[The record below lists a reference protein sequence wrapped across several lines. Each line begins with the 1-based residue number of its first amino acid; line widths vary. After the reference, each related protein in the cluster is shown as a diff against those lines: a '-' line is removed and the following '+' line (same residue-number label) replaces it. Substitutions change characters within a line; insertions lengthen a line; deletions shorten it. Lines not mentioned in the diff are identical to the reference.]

1 MQISPGMVSFEARV
15 GGEWLI
21 SSLLQP
27 PTGGQGPEQ
36 RHFGLTFR
44 QRDRVSP
51 GRPLRMDS
59 ILLIN
64 KTNGK
69 QMLK

>member
-1 MQISPGMVSFEARV
+1 MASFEASV
-15 GGEWLI
+15 GGELLI

-36 RHFGLTFR
+36 RRFGLTFR
-44 QRDRVSP
+44 QRGSVP
-51 GRPLRMDS
+51 QGRPLHMDS

-69 QMLK
+69 QRLK